1 MDKLSEE
8 WRKECEARDIL
19 TKPLVDRRKHLALV
33 EQKRGIKGRKILE
46 DEILRLWQMMKNQQH

>member
-1 MDKLSEE
+1 MNNSEE

-19 TKPLVDRRKHLALV
+19 TKPLADRRKHLALV

-46 DEILRLWQMMKNQQH
+46 DEILRLWTLTRTKQ

>member
-1 MDKLSEE
+1 MDNSEE

-19 TKPLVDRRKHLALV
+19 TKPLADRRKHLALV

-46 DEILRLWQMMKNQQH
+46 DEILRLWTLTRTKQ

>member
-1 MDKLSEE
+1 MINNSEE

-19 TKPLVDRRKHLALV
+19 TKPLADRRKHLALV
-33 EQKRGIKGRKILE
+33 EVKRGIKGRKILE

>member
-1 MDKLSEE
+1 MNNSEE

-19 TKPLVDRRKHLALV
+19 TKPLADRRKHLALV

-46 DEILRLWQMMKNQQH
+46 DEILRFWTLTRTKQ

>member
-1 MDKLSEE
+1 MNNSEE

-19 TKPLVDRRKHLALV
+19 TKPLSDRRKHLALV

-46 DEILRLWQMMKNQQH
+46 DEILRLWTLTRTKQ